1 MIGNQDMN
9 KTFYK
14 LMNKKHFILYIFFL
28 IIIIA
33 FFLRL
38 YHLDERV
45 LHQDEAAVGYI
56 TYKLFN
62 DSTYFYDPAFHGPFM
77 YYVTSEMYRHLGDTI
92 YASRLLPA
100 ILGASMILL
109 LIPLRRYLG
118 NSGMLFAA
126 FFLALSPS
134 FLYYSRFYRE
144 DMFISF
150 FTMLALVCAVK
161 YAEEIDKDRNS
172 VSSSNHH
179 FIAGYS
185 IERIFYLAIGGISL
199 SSMAA
204 LKENAYIT
212 MALITLFIFLFFI
225 RERYLRGIIDRII
238 RPDKEFIILIAEGV
252 FLILVILVVFSLF
265 YTGNILDIAGM
276 KITVEKA
283 ISHWYEMHR
292 IQRLGGPYFFYLGI
306 IALYELPVLVF
317 GIVSMFYYGFGD
329 RKKGKLLIILLL
341 YWVAVGIMYL
351 IAKNYAFAGIYL
363 PTSYLQSSIIIF
375 LPLLLLGIIGV
386 LYIQNLFFAFL
397 IYWVLT
403 NFFVYSY
410 IQEKVQWLVL
420 SPLLPLLIISAAY
433 LGELLPRLKIG
444 SRAGALTVVFIIVST
459 LFFVHSSIQLNF
471 INYATTAEPM
481 VQASQPPQNFSEL
494 ATKMFEISSLYSNH
508 STRIQVTDETMET
521 QLLWYTRHYP
531 NVEWKVSMDAK
542 FDAPLIVAHDSDG
555 NETEAD
561 FMQRNLGSDYIR
573 LNSARMSWYRFI
585 QSDLTP
591 EFILFRKM
599 NRPPDNEHRFA
610 LFYRPVIKYG

>member
-1 MIGNQDMN
+1 MN
-9 KTFYK
+9 KRHLVSY
-14 LMNKKHFILYIFFL
+14 LFFL
-28 IIIIA
+28 IIILA
-33 FFLRL
+33 FFLRI

-45 LHQDEAAVGYI
+45 PHQDEAAVGYI

-62 DSTYFYDPAFHGPFM
+62 DSSYSYDPAFHGPFM
-77 YYVTSEMYRHLGDTI
+77 YYVTSETYRRLGDTV

-109 LIPLRRYLG
+109 LIPLRKYLG
-118 NSGMLFAA
+118 NSGMLFAG
-126 FFLALSPS
+126 FFFALSPS

-144 DMFISF
+144 DIFISF

-161 YAEEIDKDRNS
+161 YAEAIDKGRHS
-172 VSSSNHH
+172 ISFSNLH
-179 FIAGYS
+179 FIAGYP
-185 IERIFYLAIGGISL
+185 IERIFYLALGGISL
-199 SSMAA
+199 SFMAA

-212 MALITLFIFLFFI
+212 MALITLFMFLFFI
-225 RERYLRGIIDRII
+225 RERYLRSLIDKMIK
-238 RPDKEFIILIAEGV
+238 PDTKFITLIAEGI

-276 KITVEKA
+276 KIAVEKA

-317 GIVSMFYYGFGD
+317 GIMSMFHHGFGG

-341 YWVAVGIMYL
+341 YWMAVGVMYL
-351 IAKNYAFAGIYL
+351 ISKNYSFADRFL
-363 PTSYLQSSIIIF
+363 PASYLQPSIIIL

-386 LYIQNLFFAFL
+386 LYIRNLFFAFL
-397 IYWVLT
+397 TYWVLT

-410 IQEKVQWLVL
+410 VQEKVQWLVL
-420 SPLLPLLIISAAY
+420 NPLLPLIIICSAY
-433 LGELLPRLKIG
+433 LGEVLPGLKIR
-444 SRAGALTVVFIIVST
+444 SRVGALTIIFLMVSS
-459 LFFVHSSIQLNF
+459 LFFVNSSIQLNF
-471 INYATTAEPM
+471 INYANTTEPI
-481 VQASQPPQNFSEL
+481 VQASQAPQNFSEFV
-494 ATKMFEISSLYSNH
+494 TKMFEISSQYSNE
-508 STRIQVTDETMET
+508 STRVQVTDETLET

-531 NVEWKVSMDAK
+531 NVEWKVSKDAR
-542 FDAPLIVAHDSDG
+542 FDAPLIMTRNSDG

-561 FMQRNLGSDYIR
+561 IMQFNLGSDYIR
-573 LNSARMSWYRFI
+573 LNSTRMSWYRFRP
-585 QSDLTP
+585 SDLTP

-610 LFYRPVIKYG
+610 LFYKPIIKY

>member
-1 MIGNQDMN
+1 MN
-9 KTFYK
+9 KR
-14 LMNKKHFILYIFFL
+14 HFESCIFFS
-28 IIIIA
+28 IIIFA

-62 DSTYFYDPAFHGPFM
+62 DSIYSYDPSFHGPFM
-77 YYVTSEMYRHLGDTI
+77 YYVTSEIYRILGDTI
-92 YASRLLPA
+92 YSSRLLPA

-109 LIPLRRYLG
+109 LIPFRRYLG

-144 DMFISF
+144 DIFISF
-150 FTMLALVCAVK
+150 FTMLALTCAVK
-161 YAEEIDKDRNS
+161 YAEAFDKDRISFLNL
-172 VSSSNHH
+172 H

-185 IERIFYLAIGGISL
+185 IERIFYLALMGISL

-212 MALITLFIFLFFI
+212 MALITLFMFLFFI
-225 RERYLRGIIDRII
+225 REQYLKSPIDRMV
-238 RPDKEFIILIAEGV
+238 RPGKEFIILIAEGV

-276 KITVEKA
+276 KISVEKA

-292 IQRLGGPYFFYLGI
+292 IQRMGGPYFFYLGI

-317 GIVSMFYYGFGD
+317 GILSMFYYGFSG
-329 RKKGKLLIILLL
+329 RKKGKLLVILLL

-351 IAKNYAFAGIYL
+351 LAKNYAFAGRFL
-363 PTSYLQSSIIIF
+363 PTSYLQSSIIIY

-386 LYIQNLFFAFL
+386 LYIRNLFFAFL
-397 IYWVLT
+397 IYWALA

-410 IQEKVQWLVL
+410 VQEKVQWLVL
-420 SPLLPLLIISAAY
+420 NPLLPLAILCGVY
-433 LGELLPRLKIG
+433 LGELLSGLKIR
-444 SRAGALTVVFIIVST
+444 SRAGALTVVFLIVSI

-471 INYATTAEPM
+471 INYATAAEPM
-481 VQASQPPQNFSEL
+481 VQASQPPQEFSEFV
-494 ATKMFEISSLYSNH
+494 TKMFEISSQYNNQ
-508 STRIQVTDETMET
+508 STRIQITDENLET
-521 QLLWYTRHYP
+521 QMLWYARHYP
-531 NVEWKVSMDAK
+531 YVEWRVSMDAR
-542 FDAPLIVAHDSDG
+542 FDAPLIVTSDA

-561 FMQRNLGSDYIR
+561 VMQRNLGSDYIR
-573 LNSARMSWYRFI
+573 LNSASLSWYRFRP
-585 QSDLTP
+585 SDLTT
-591 EFILFRKM
+591 EFILFRNL
-599 NRPPDNEHRFA
+599 NRPPDYEHKFA
-610 LFYRPVIKYG
+610 LFYKPVIKYG